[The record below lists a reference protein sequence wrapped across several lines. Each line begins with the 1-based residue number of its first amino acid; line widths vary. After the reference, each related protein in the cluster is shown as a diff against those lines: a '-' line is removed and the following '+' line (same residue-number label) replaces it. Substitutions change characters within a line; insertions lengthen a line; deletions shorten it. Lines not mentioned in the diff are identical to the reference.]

1 MRLSV
6 EEIVKRSKQAWE
18 LKAQWQGL
26 YDDAY
31 EMAMPQ
37 RNTMYEMTPG
47 QKKGATIYD
56 STLQQATTKL
66 ASTLQSTITPP
77 FVEWAK
83 LSPGAFITQNKEE
96 IERKLLHIT
105 KAVFAAI
112 KASNFDTVVGEYFMD
127 LIVGTAAMLVLEGD
141 DQIPLQFIA
150 VPISELALEEGAD
163 SQIGAVYRK
172 YKKPIR
178 TIPQMWPDWK
188 PDHEIEKLIRED
200 GGKKITIQE
209 VTYLNPENKKWI
221 YTVLLEKAGRIKGT
235 EPVQIVERVYDT
247 NPWIIARWMKIP
259 GEIFGRGPVLSVLAD
274 SKTLNTAKKLELQ
287 SAALA
292 VSGVWLAKN
301 NGILNTNA
309 IKIQPGAIIPVQS
322 TGGPMG
328 ADLQLLQG
336 GGDINYSQIVQ
347 NDLRQSIKDGMFDR
361 AIPEKGGVRSATE
374 WVVRQQELQEAI
386 GAPFGRMHQ
395 EFIRPLFNR
404 ILGIMYK
411 KGIVEEVVVNGG
423 TVEVQITGSL
433 AQAQNMKEVE
443 TLTNWAMTV
452 QQVAGPEVFQATAK
466 VENIAK
472 YMAEQLG
479 IDPNLVRSEEEQKQ
493 LAQQAQQAQQMQ
505 QQQAQGQPPEG
516 M

>member
-1 MRLSV
+1 MTLSV
-6 EEIVKRSKQAWE
+6 EDIIKRSKEAWS
-18 LKAQWQGL
+18 LKGQWQGL

-31 EMAMPQ
+31 EMSMPQ
-37 RNTMYEMTPG
+37 RNTMTSTSAG
-47 QKKGATIYD
+47 SKKGATLYD
-56 STLQQATTKL
+56 STLQQATSKL

-77 FVEWAK
+77 FVEWAN
-83 LSPGAFITQNKEE
+83 LNPGAFVTQNKEE

-112 KASNFDTVVGEYFMD
+112 KASNFDTVIGEYFMD
-127 LIVGTAAMLVLEGD
+127 LIVGTAAMLVLEGN
-141 DQIPLQFIA
+141 DQIPLQFISVA
-150 VPISELALEEGAD
+150 ISELAIEEGPD

-172 YKKPIR
+172 YEKPVR
-178 TIPQMWPDWK
+178 TIPQMWPDMK
-188 PDHEIEKLIRED
+188 PDHEIDKLIQED

-209 VTYLNPENKKWI
+209 VTYKDPEKNKWV
-221 YTVLLEKAGRIKGT
+221 YTVLLEKSGAANTSLPIR
-235 EPVQIVERVYDT
+235 IVERIYDT

-259 GEIFGRGPVLSVLAD
+259 GEVFGRGPVLNVLAD
-274 SKTLNTAKKLELQ
+274 AKTLNTAKKLELQ

-309 IKIQPGAIIPVQS
+309 IKIQPGAVIPVQS

-347 NDLRQSIKDGMFDR
+347 NDLRQSIKDGMYDR
-361 AIPEKGGVRSATE
+361 AIPDQGGVRSATE

-395 EFIRPLFNR
+395 ELIRPLFNR
-404 ILGIMYK
+404 ILGILYK
-411 KGIVEEVVVNGG
+411 KGIVEEIVVNGG
-423 TVEVQITGSL
+423 TVEVQITGTL

-452 QQVAGPEVFQATAK
+452 QQIAGPEVFQATAK
-466 VENIAK
+466 VELVAK

-479 IDPNLVRSEEEQKQ
+479 INPELVRSEAEQQELMQK
-493 LAQQAQQAQQMQ
+493 AQQAQQAQQGQVQ
-505 QQQAQGQPPEG
+505 QQG